1 MLLHGSAHGSANA
14 ILSLSA
20 ANSISST
27 TKTTMASRGGVPRI
41 SNGVRVVT
49 KKKPARYG
57 KVVDAAGRN
66 IWSIHFDDGATEQ
79 LSSAQ
84 LAVDKAYYN
93 KPKTPAQAALDTIK
107 KRVASTIS

>member
-1 MLLHGSAHGSANA
+1 
-14 ILSLSA
+14 
-20 ANSISST
+20 
-27 TKTTMASRGGVPRI
+27 
-41 SNGVRVVT
+41 
-49 KKKPARYG
+49 
-57 KVVDAAGRN
+57 VVDAAGRN

-107 KRVASTIS
+107 KRVAIASTISRRHAANRRI